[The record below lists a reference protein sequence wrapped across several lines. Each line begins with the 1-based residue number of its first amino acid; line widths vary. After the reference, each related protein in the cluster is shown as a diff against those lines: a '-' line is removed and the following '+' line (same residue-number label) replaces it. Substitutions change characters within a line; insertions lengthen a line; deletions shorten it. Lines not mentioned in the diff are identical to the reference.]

1 MQQTPIACVYQSCM
15 PVILLLEKLKP
26 EDHNK
31 FPVWIIQQNPARQK
45 RKKKPKNQKTKKGRE
60 RQHQRVTCMCYFDLY
75 K

>member
-45 RKKKPKNQKTKKGRE
+45 KKKTQKSKHKKGAGK
-60 RQHQRVTCMCYFDLY
+60 TTSMSDLY
-75 K
+75 VLF